1 MIMFTA
7 QNLIIRCIPYLR
19 ALIPP
24 AAFDLS
30 SKADYEKNLELIF
43 CLCFDLLIAVC
54 ADSQANRSR
63 LVCEG
68 GSSI

>member
-30 SKADYEKNLELIF
+30 SKAHCEKNLELIS
-43 CLCFDLLIAVC
+43 CLFWDL
-54 ADSQANRSR
+54 
-63 LVCEG
+63 
-68 GSSI
+68 